1 MKGLKKVK
9 IGVRLMI
16 AFLIIAIIAGAIGIV
31 GIINIQTVDRGS
43 GKLYQVNVNN
53 LAKVSSVSVIYQ
65 KIRFSALDMGTNSN
79 SDEIK
84 NDIKNISQFIAEAD
98 QLLDSYSTSSD
109 GEKIIFTSLLAQWT
123 QYKEYIKEATEYTE
137 NGQTTEAQDLIL
149 GDARKAGTALQ
160 VSFSE
165 MLDFNINEAAKQ
177 AKANSDTA
185 YSSMILMIGLL
196 SAGVLIA
203 VLLGILLTR
212 SITRP
217 VNATAKQLARMANGE
232 ELEPVN
238 VDKFSGEFRLM
249 IENLNRVRDA
259 LYRLLGDSHMLSD
272 AAAKGALST
281 RADASLHQGGYR
293 QIIEGINN
301 TLDAVIAPI
310 NETAEALSLL
320 SDGNLN
326 VAITSEFAG
335 DYAIIKNA
343 LNGTANSLKAYI
355 VEISDVLRSMANGDL
370 CTEIRSEFKGDF
382 IALKDSINEIVDS
395 MNTVMGD
402 IHTAAEQVASGTT
415 QVSAGSQT
423 ISQGAAEQAGSIEEL
438 STSVT
443 QIAAQT
449 KQNAQS
455 AGHAND
461 LANKAKNDASNGN
474 GQMKAM
480 QQAMSEINDSSVNI
494 SRIIKVIDDIAF
506 QTNILAL
513 NAAVEAA
520 RAGAHGKGF
529 AVVAEEVRNLAARS
543 AKAAKETTDLIEG
556 SMRKVEAG
564 THIADNTASAL
575 VNILTRV
582 EEAADLVAG
591 IAVASNE
598 QATAIAQ
605 VNSGIE
611 QLSMVVQTNSATAEE
626 AAAAS
631 EELSSQAELL
641 KSMVA
646 RFRLRT
652 GSVAVKAD
660 AKLAPQTEGYQADP
674 VKAILSDNEFGKY

>member
-1 MKGLKKVK
+1 MKGFKKVK
-9 IGVRLMI
+9 IGARLMI
-16 AFLIIAIIAGAIGIV
+16 AFLIIAIIAGAIGVV
-31 GIINIQTVDRGS
+31 GIINIRTVTSGS
-43 GKLYQVNVNN
+43 ETLYEENVND
-53 LAKVSSVSVIYQ
+53 LANIANASAYYQ
-65 KIRFSALDMGTNSN
+65 RIRFCALDMGTNYDTSA
-79 SDEIK
+79 K
-84 NDIKNISQFIAEAD
+84 QTDIENISQYTAEAD
-98 QLLDSYSTSSD
+98 KFLDAYSTTSD
-109 GEKIIFTSLLAQWT
+109 GEKVIFTTLLTRWT
-123 QYKEYIKEATEYTE
+123 QYKEYIQSAVAYVNRGQANEAH
-137 NGQTTEAQDLIL
+137 DLIL

-160 VSFSE
+160 DSFTE
-165 MLDFNINEAAKQ
+165 MLEFNINEAAKQ
-177 AKANSDTA
+177 DKANSDTA
-185 YSSMILMIGLL
+185 SLSLIMMIGLV
-196 SAGVLIA
+196 SAGVVFA

-212 SITRP
+212 SIVKP
-217 VNATAKQLARMANGE
+217 VKATSDQLARMANGD
-232 ELEPVN
+232 ELETIK

-249 IENLNRVRDA
+249 IENLNKVREA
-259 LYRLLGDSHMLSD
+259 LYRLLSDSHMLSE

-320 SDGNLN
+320 SEGNLN
-326 VAITSEFAG
+326 VAITSDFVG
-335 DYAIIKNA
+335 DYAIIKHAMNETVNA
-343 LNGTANSLKAYI
+343 LKAYI
-355 VEISDVLRSMANGDL
+355 SEISDVLQKMADGDL
-370 CTEIRSEFKGDF
+370 SVGIRSDFKGDF
-382 IALKDSINEIVDS
+382 IALKDSINIIVSS

-402 IHTAAEQVASGTT
+402 IHTAAEQVASGTS

-423 ISQGAAEQAGSIEEL
+423 ISQGAAEQASSIEEL

-443 QIAAQT
+443 QIAEQT
-449 KQNAQS
+449 RQNAGN

-461 LANKAKNDASNGN
+461 LANKAKDDASGGN

-480 QQAMSEINDSSVNI
+480 QQAMKEINDSSVSI
-494 SRIIKVIDDIAF
+494 SKIIKVIDDIAF

-520 RAGAHGKGF
+520 RAGAHGRGF

-543 AKAAKETTDLIEG
+543 AQAAKETTELIEG
-556 SMRKVEAG
+556 SMRKVETG
-564 THIADNTASAL
+564 THIADNTATAL
-575 VNILTRV
+575 SNILMRV
-582 EEAADLVAG
+582 EEAATLVAG
-591 IAVASNE
+591 IAMASNE

-611 QLSMVVQTNSATAEE
+611 QLSTVVQTNSATAEE

-652 GSVAVKAD
+652 DCVDAKTDVKTVQQHGAVKLD
-660 AKLAPQTEGYQADP
+660 SGR
-674 VKAILSDNEFGKY
+674 VVLSDNEFGKY